1 MSHEEGIKAAM
12 YSIQIP
18 IGFGEAK
25 IRAEQVIQA
34 YLSASNQVLAPMEPT
49 KRMLVAGV
57 RGEDI
62 SETAYRYKAMLS
74 FAPNPFTQAILAD
87 KEES

>member
-1 MSHEEGIKAAM
+1 MAA
-12 YSIQIP
+12 SSA
-18 IGFGEAK
+18 FWEHLASEDGED
-25 IRAEQVIQA
+25 AEAAIQA

-62 SETAYRYKAMLS
+62 SETAYRYKAMLR
-74 FAPNPFTQAILAD
+74 FAPNPFKD
-87 KEES
+87 K